1 MSLTE
6 VRRNMVS
13 AQVLAR
19 FAAERGLSPAACL
32 EDTGI
37 SPEALADP
45 QTEIGADQ
53 ELQLARN
60 LLRGLGPQ
68 PGLGL
73 EAGLRYH
80 LATYG
85 IWGFALLSCKN
96 FRAVAEVVERYLD
109 LSYAFIRFRTRI
121 EPGLLQILLDDSA
134 LPEDLRPFFLER
146 DFAAWS
152 NAMRELQ
159 PQGLPVLA
167 VELRLPRPTDI
178 ARYVALCGVEPRFD
192 AECNR
197 IHLDPA
203 LLDAPLPQGNAL
215 IAQLCLE
222 QCRQLL
228 EKRKRRGG
236 IAGRVRERLFQ
247 LAGQMPSL
255 DSIAA
260 ELQLAPRSLRRHLE
274 QEGTSFRA
282 LADEVLETLAEE
294 LLIVAN
300 MKLEEVAQRLG
311 YAEPA
316 SFIHAFKRWKG
327 VSPNAYREQQR
338 KAAPPP

>member
-13 AQVLAR
+13 AQLLAR
-19 FAAERGLSPAACL
+19 FATERGLSQAACL
-32 EDTGI
+32 EGTGI
-37 SPEALADP
+37 SVEALADP
-45 QTEIGADQ
+45 QTEIGAEQ
-53 ELQLARN
+53 ELRLARN

-159 PQGLPVLA
+159 PQGLPVQA
-167 VELRLPRPTDI
+167 VELRLPRPMDV

-192 AECNR
+192 AEYNR

-228 EKRKRRGG
+228 EKRRRRDG
-236 IAGRVRERLFQ
+236 IAGQVRERLFQ
-247 LAGQMPSL
+247 RAGQMPSL

-294 LLIVAN
+294 LLIVAH

-327 VSPNAYREQQR
+327 VSPNAYREQRRQ
-338 KAAPPP
+338 AAPGR

>member
-1 MSLTE
+1 MPLTE

-13 AQVLAR
+13 AQVLTR
-19 FAAERGLSPAACL
+19 FAAERGLEEAACL
-32 EDTGI
+32 KGSGI

-45 QTEIGADQ
+45 QSEISADQ
-53 ELQLARN
+53 ELQLVRN
-60 LLRGLGPQ
+60 LLRGLGSR

-80 LATYG
+80 LSTYG

-134 LPEDLRPFFLER
+134 LPEDVRRFFLER

-167 VELRLPRPTDI
+167 AELRLPRPQDTG
-178 ARYVALCGVEPRFD
+178 RYIALCGVEPRFE
-192 AECNR
+192 AEANR

-203 LLDAPLPQGNAL
+203 LLDAPLPQGDAL
-215 IAQLCLE
+215 ID
-222 QCRQLL
+222 
-228 EKRKRRGG
+228 
-236 IAGRVRERLFQ
+236 RLFQ

-255 DSIAA
+255 DRVAST
-260 ELQLAPRSLRRHLE
+260 LQLAPRSLRRHLE

-282 LADEVLETLAEE
+282 LADEVLEALAEE

-338 KAAPPP
+338 QAAPGR

>member
-1 MSLTE
+1 MPLTE

-13 AQVLAR
+13 AQVLTR
-19 FAAERGLSPAACL
+19 FAAERGLSQTACL
-32 EDTGI
+32 AGTGI
-37 SPEALADP
+37 SPETLADP
-45 QTEIGADQ
+45 RSEIGADQ
-53 ELQLARN
+53 ELQLVRN
-60 LLRGLGPQ
+60 LLHGVGWR

-85 IWGFALLSCKN
+85 IWGFALLSSKN

-134 LPEDLRPFFLER
+134 LPEDVRPFFLER

-167 VELRLPRPTDI
+167 AELRLPAPEDRS
-178 ARYVALCGVEPRFD
+178 RYVALCGVEPRFG
-192 AECNR
+192 AEANR

-203 LLDAPLPQGNAL
+203 LLDAPLPQSDAL

-228 EKRKRRGG
+228 EKRRRRGG
-236 IAGRVRERLFQ
+236 VSGQVRDRLFL

-260 ELQLAPRSLRRHLE
+260 DLQLAPRSLRRHLA

-294 LLIVAN
+294 LLVVAN

-338 KAAPPP
+338 QATPGR

>member
-19 FAAERGLSPAACL
+19 FAAERGLSQAACL
-32 EDTGI
+32 ECTGI
-37 SPEALADP
+37 SPEALTDP
-45 QTEIGADQ
+45 QAEIRADQ
-53 ELQLARN
+53 ELQLVRN
-60 LLRGLGPQ
+60 LLRGLGQ
-68 PGLGL
+68 HAGLGL

-121 EPGLLQILLDDSA
+121 EPGLLQVLLDDGG
-134 LPEDLRPFFLER
+134 LPEDVRPFMLER

-167 VELRLPRPTDI
+167 VELRLPRPPDP
-178 ARYVALCGVEPRFD
+178 ARYVALCGVEPRFE
-192 AECNR
+192 AEANR

-228 EKRKRRGG
+228 EKRRRRGG
-236 IAGRVRERLFQ
+236 VAGQVRERLFQ
-247 LAGQMPSL
+247 LAGQMPAL
-255 DSIAA
+255 DRVAA

-282 LADEVLETLAEE
+282 LTDEVLEALAEE

-338 KAAPPP
+338 KAAPSA